1 MALSGDL
8 LGLIKKAAVEAV
20 NAGSPMGL
28 LFGKVTSI
36 APLTVQVNQKLILTE
51 EFLVLTYAVKDHYRD
66 MTVNHMTE
74 NASGGGGDAAYA
86 AHNHPYVGRKQFLI
100 HNDLQVGEYVVL
112 LKAQGGQQYLVL
124 DRVVM

>member
-1 MALSGDL
+1 MSGDL
-8 LGLIKKAAVEAV
+8 LGLIKQAAVEAV

-36 APLTVQVNQKLILTE
+36 DPLTVQVNQKLILTE

-74 NASGGGGDAAYA
+74 NASGGSGDAAYA
-86 AHNHPYVGRKQFLI
+86 AHNHHYVGRKQFLI
-100 HNDLQVGEYVVL
+100 HNDLQVGEHVAL
-112 LKAQGGQQYLVL
+112 LKAQGGQQYLIL

>member
-1 MALSGDL
+1 MSGDL
-8 LGLIKKAAVEAV
+8 LGLIKQAAVEAV

-86 AHNHPYVGRKQFLI
+86 AHNHHYVGRKQFLI
-100 HNDLQVGEYVVL
+100 HNDLQVGEHVAL